1 MNVTLISLEFI
12 LNIIGFVYI
21 SEALFD
27 ISKTNLMKRMLLC
40 TFLIAQLG
48 LTSSYAAAV
57 VATTDPEKTTKDA
70 AAPDKEIKFNDVV
83 VTDAI
88 REFKSLSRVD
98 RKARVAE
105 AKMMIKEYKAA
116 KKANAEPS
124 TNTVLLAILAV
135 LLPPLAV
142 YLKEGVINGKFWLS
156 LVLTLLFWIPGV
168 IYALIVVLS

>member
-48 LTSSYAAAV
+48 LTGSYAAAV

-124 TNTVLLAILAV
+124 TNTVLLAILAI

>member
-1 MNVTLISLEFI
+1 
-12 LNIIGFVYI
+12 
-21 SEALFD
+21 
-27 ISKTNLMKRMLLC
+27 MLLC
-40 TFLIAQLG
+40 TWLIVQLG
-48 LTSSYAAAV
+48 FTGSYAAAAV
-57 VATTDPEKTTKDA
+57 SETDPEKITKDA
-70 AAPDKEIKFNDVV
+70 AAPEKELSFNDVV

-88 REFKSLSRVD
+88 REFKSLSRTD

-116 KKANAEPS
+116 KKAGSETGTS
-124 TNTVLLAILAV
+124 TVLLAILAI

-142 YLKEGVINGKFWLS
+142 YLKEGIISGKFWLS

>member
-1 MNVTLISLEFI
+1 M
-12 LNIIGFVYI
+12 GFAYI
-21 SEALFD
+21 SEALFS

-70 AAPDKEIKFNDVV
+70 AAAPDKEIKFNDVV

-88 REFKSLSRVD
+88 REVKSLSRVD

-116 KKANAEPS
+116 KKASGEPS